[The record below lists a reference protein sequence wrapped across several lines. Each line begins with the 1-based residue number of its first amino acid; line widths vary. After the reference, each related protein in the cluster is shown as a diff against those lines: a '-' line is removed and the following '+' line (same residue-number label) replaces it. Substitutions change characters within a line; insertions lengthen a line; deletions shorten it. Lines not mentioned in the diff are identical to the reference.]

1 MHSKRIKLEMLFY
14 ANLLPDYSGNSA
26 IATDEEGYKSLYQ
39 NYSRAINLN
48 KITFLF

>member
-1 MHSKRIKLEMLFY
+1 MLFY

-26 IATDEEGYKSLYQ
+26 IATDEEGYKSLYR

-48 KITFLF
+48 KITFFVLIS